1 VTARTLAAVPQI
13 DVRKRVKYGLQAI
26 AAASEVR
33 RTSRTTLLAVAELA
47 RRHGGDAP
55 AGKFRDLTPFELR
68 AFSQNGED
76 GVIAEVLR
84 RCGPGTRW
92 FVEFGAA
99 EGLENNCVAL
109 ADLLGWHGLFI
120 EAGQHEFAT
129 LEAKYRPVGAVAT
142 VPSLVTPDNVAGL
155 FRAAVVPEEPD
166 VLSIDVDGS
175 DYWIWEALDG
185 YRPRLV
191 VIEYNATLDPAR
203 RLVQPREHGGWDGTA
218 FFGASLG
225 ALESLAAAK
234 GYRLVHTD
242 LTGSN
247 AFFVRDDLA
256 APFPAPEDVPRRAAN
271 LFLRG
276 EHHPPDPQGR
286 AYIDLDAG
294 R

>member
-1 VTARTLAAVPQI
+1 VPGI
-13 DVRKRVKYGLQAI
+13 DVRQRVKQSLQVV

-33 RTSRTTLLAVAELA
+33 RTDRTTMLAVAELA

-55 AGKFRDLTPFELR
+55 GGDFPDLTPFELK

-76 GVIAEVLR
+76 GVIAEILR
-84 RCGPGTRW
+84 RCGAPGRW

-120 EAGQHEFAT
+120 EAGEREFAT
-129 LEAKYRPVGAVAT
+129 LEAKYRPNPRVAAVR
-142 VPSLVTPDNVAGL
+142 SLVTVENVAGL
-155 FRAAVVPEEPD
+155 FSAAGVPEEPD

-175 DYWIWEALDG
+175 DYWIWQALDG

-203 RLVQPREHGGWDGTA
+203 RLVQPSDHGPWDGTA
-218 FFGASLG
+218 YFGASLG
-225 ALESLAAAK
+225 ALEALAGAK

-247 AFFVRDDLA
+247 AFFVREDLA
-256 APFPAPEDVPRRAAN
+256 APFPVPDDVPRRAAN

-276 EHHPPDPQGR
+276 ERHPPDPHGR
-286 AYIDLDAG
+286 SFVDLANP
-294 R
+294 

>member
-1 VTARTLAAVPQI
+1 VPGFE
-13 DVRKRVKYGLQAI
+13 VRQRVKNSLQVL

-33 RTSRTTLLAVAELA
+33 RTDRTTMLAVAELA
-47 RRHGGDAP
+47 RRHGGEAP
-55 AGKFRDLTPFELR
+55 AGEFRDLTPFELK

-84 RCGPGTRW
+84 RCGARERW
-92 FVEFGAA
+92 FVEFGAS

-109 ADLLGWHGLFI
+109 ADLLGWQGLFI
-120 EAGQHEFAT
+120 EAGEREFAT
-129 LEAKYRPVGAVAT
+129 LEAKYRSNARVAT
-142 VPSLVTPDNVAGL
+142 VRSMVTAQNVARL
-155 FRAAVVPEEPD
+155 FRDAGVPDEPD
-166 VLSIDVDGS
+166 VLSIDVDGA
-175 DYWIWEALDG
+175 DYWIWEALEG

-203 RLVQPREHGGWDGTA
+203 RLVQPRDHGPWDGTS

-225 ALESLAAAK
+225 ALEALGASR

-247 AFFVRDDLA
+247 AFFVREDLA
-256 APFPAPEDVPRRAAN
+256 ASFPASEAVPRRAAN

-276 EHHPPDPQGR
+276 ERHPPDPHGR
-286 AYIDLDAG
+286 RFVDLAIP
-294 R
+294 